1 MSYRTKKTMST
12 MKTAYSLGVIQNCRH
27 FHESTQSMLGGGGQW
42 PLFAFLNVDASLHF
56 HTRSL
61 EINIFKNSFGR

>member
-1 MSYRTKKTMST
+1 
-12 MKTAYSLGVIQNCRH
+12 
-27 FHESTQSMLGGGGQW
+27 MLGGGGQW
-42 PLFAFLNVDASLHF
+42 PFFAFLNVDYASLHF